1 VRAGSL
7 FAGIGG
13 FDLGLEW
20 AGIEPAWQVEK
31 DEFCQKVLNKH
42 WPDVKR
48 YGDIYDFIEKIKG
61 GEVEPVDIITGG
73 FPCQPF
79 SQAGKREGKEDD
91 RYLWPAM
98 LEVIS
103 LLRPTWVIG
112 ENVAGILNMGFE
124 DMLLEL
130 EGKGYRTESFIIPAC
145 AVNAPHRRDRVWIV
159 GYSCGKRLQGD
170 TRELGETK
178 TVTTR
183 PSGHDGQN
191 DAPHAGCEHG
201 KRPTLRGK
209 SEGQVSGQE
218 NAPVPERP
226 DCHDGKGD
234 APNTK
239 GDRRNCA
246 TQQELDGEKGQ
257 GEQGCGP
264 DHGSAHASDT
274 DGFRRGPRTW
284 GNMDNNPNQPT
295 QHHRRQRE
303 ADGRECYF
311 SKDHAPDT
319 GYLRPQE
326 CQKQTTGREQCNQWD
341 EPWIEAA
348 TRLCR
353 VDARVSNRVDRL
365 KSLGNAVVP
374 HIPYIIGKMI
384 MEIEK
389 EAT

>member
-1 VRAGSL
+1 MKAGDL
-7 FAGIGG
+7 FSGIGG
-13 FDLGLEW
+13 FSLGLEW
-20 AGIEPAWQVEK
+20 AGFETAWFVEK

-42 WPDVKR
+42 WPDVPK
-48 YGDIYDFIEKIKG
+48 YGDIYDFIEKIKR
-61 GEVEPVDIITGG
+61 GEIEPVDIITGG

-145 AVNAPHRRDRVWIV
+145 AVNAPHRRDRVWIIAHT
-159 GYSCGKRLQGD
+159 GR
-170 TRELGETK
+170 
-178 TVTTR
+178 
-183 PSGHDGQN
+183 
-191 DAPHAGCEHG
+191 EHG

-218 NAPVPERP
+218 DAPVSERP

-234 APNTK
+234 APDTGDK
-239 GDRRNCA
+239 G
-246 TQQELDGEKGQ
+246 LQ
-257 GEQGCGP
+257 GGKRA
-264 DHGSAHASDT
+264 SAH
-274 DGFRRGPRTW
+274 GEG
-284 GNMDNNPNQPT
+284 
-295 QHHRRQRE
+295 
-303 ADGRECYF
+303 
-311 SKDHAPDT
+311 
-319 GYLRPQE
+319 
-326 CQKQTTGREQCNQWD
+326 QTTHGPVAECSSAWD
-341 EPWIEAA
+341 DPWIEAA

-353 VDARVSNRVDRL
+353 ISHGVPNRVDRL

-384 MEIEK
+384 MEIEN
-389 EAT
+389 A